1 MLPFSFGILQAEL
14 AFYNLINYL
23 NCLQVGKKE
32 PLFSGLK
39 WNRLSVFMYN
49 SVLNMIEHI
58 ILDMYPILLGQ
69 IWGFLDDSVVKN
81 LPGNAK
87 NLPANTEAAGD
98 VGSIPGSGRS
108 SGGRKGNP
116 LQYSCWNPIVRGA
129 WQATV
134 HGVGKSW
141 TQLSTHVT

>member
-1 MLPFSFGILQAEL
+1 M
-14 AFYNLINYL
+14 
-23 NCLQVGKKE
+23 
-32 PLFSGLK
+32 FSGLK

-69 IWGFLDDSVVKN
+69 TWGFLDDSVVKN
-81 LPGNAK
+81 LPANA
-87 NLPANTEAAGD
+87 EAAGD
-98 VGSIPGSGRS
+98 VGSIPESGRS

-141 TQLSTHVT
+141 TQLSMHVT